1 MSRSLG
7 ECGLVSES
15 PQDVRLVLERP
26 NTKRGRASR
35 GQWPSHWV
43 ATSVTCKMKIT
54 TLIKPQTCTKAT
66 LWSPVLP
73 YMVIYMYLYF
83 YLLCQQ
89 QQQEWSF
96 LSLHLVFCHLQSFP
110 VQGWLEASLVS
121 RPHPLIRLLP
131 DFSCS
136 YWVNPSFLHSCE
148 IKSGSGM
155 GMRLIQSCNLGCY
168 KKLEHS

>member
-43 ATSVTCKMKIT
+43 ATSVPCKMKIT
-54 TLIKPQTCTKAT
+54 TLIKPQTCT

-73 YMVIYMYLYF
+73 YMVIYMYLYL

-96 LSLHLVFCHLQSFP
+96 LSLHLLPAVFSSARLAGGQ
-110 VQGWLEASLVS
+110 S
-121 RPHPLIRLLP
+121 RPQTPPSHKATPRFFLQLLSKP
-131 DFSCS
+131 EFSPQLWDKIWEWHRNEANS
-136 YWVNPSFLHSCE
+136 KLQLGLH
-148 IKSGSGM
+148 G
-155 GMRLIQSCNLGCY
+155 Y
-168 KKLEHS
+168 KKLKHS